1 MRIVLSEDQLDRLVR
16 DTQKPILEQAKTVF
30 KDEEKLKQEVE
41 EHLNEEKC
49 GCGCKKDECKCGP
62 ECEKCDCGKEKET
75 KEDWNP
81 NDSVATQPGG
91 LMQGAMEPK
100 WINENKEEILK
111 DFKRFL

>member
-1 MRIVLSEDQLDRLVR
+1 MRIVLSESQLNTLVEN
-16 DTQKPILEQAKTVF
+16 TKTVF
-30 KDEEKLKQEVE
+30 KDEDKLKQEVE
-41 EHLNEEKC
+41 SHISEDADKC
-49 GCGCKKDECKCGP
+49 GCGCIKEECECGP
-62 ECEKCDCGKEKET
+62 DCEKCDCGKKEKET

-91 LMQGAMEPK
+91 LMQGSMEPK